1 MLMGWLGDSNSET
14 NRLFWVNTEKSL
26 KYKYN
31 GELGQLTSGQLDEF
45 IRAAQAGEIPAF
57 DGKEA

>member
-45 IRAAQAGEIPAF
+45 IRAAQAG
-57 DGKEA
+57 